1 MTLKKIN
8 QGSFELEIDFIYFVF
23 EWLKVVGVVGFPSVF
38 HLSLRKL
45 MKQPLPQ
52 SPCRSTPT
60 VEIAIVNVSDSV
72 KALRLEVMHQFRI
85 VKASCLVTVMMQLY
99 IIIRLW
105 RL

>member
-1 MTLKKIN
+1 MKFII
-8 QGSFELEIDFIYFVF
+8 GSFELEILSILFLSGSRWWV
-23 EWLKVVGVVGFPSVF
+23 WWVF
-38 HLSLRKL
+38 HPCCMLSLRKL
-45 MKQPLPQ
+45 MQQQLPQ

-72 KALRLEVMHQFRI
+72 KALRLEVMRQFRI
-85 VKASCLVTVMMQLY
+85 VKALRLVTVMMQLY